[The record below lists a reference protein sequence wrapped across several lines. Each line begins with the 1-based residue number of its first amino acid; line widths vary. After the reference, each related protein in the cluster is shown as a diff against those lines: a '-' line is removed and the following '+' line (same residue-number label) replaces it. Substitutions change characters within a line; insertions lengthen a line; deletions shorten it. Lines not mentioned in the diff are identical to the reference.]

1 VQGILVDTD
10 ILFAHLTGEAENSG
24 TYSLLEYLMRKEI
37 CFTTVLNATELYL
50 CCETAAEKSAV
61 RKLLNGINILGIHPR
76 YALQMEK
83 DEYTPEADTMRSLFF
98 ATAVSNKMKIA
109 TLNKECYPPV
119 EEQFVDLIEIV
130 SGEKN

>member
-1 VQGILVDTD
+1 MQGILIDTD
-10 ILFAHLTGEAENSG
+10 ILFAHLTGAAENRRS
-24 TYSLLEYLMRKEI
+24 YSLLEYLMCQEI
-37 CFTTVLNATELYL
+37 CFTTVLNAAQLYL

-76 YALQMEK
+76 YALQLEK
-83 DEYTPEADTMRSLFF
+83 DDYVPEVDTVRSLFF

-109 TLNKECYPPV
+109 TLNKNCYPPV

-130 SGEKN
+130 SGEMK